1 MFARF
6 FAGREGGQKSGY
18 FWARFTR
25 FVKPDFARPRLFWL
39 STGSSFWQSGLFF
52 CALVL
57 GLLVVSPFLLLFAG
71 AWEADPEVVKT
82 VFSSVFGT
90 YVVNTVLLCVGV
102 LLGSLAI
109 GVTSAWLCSQYDF
122 PLRRVFTLLL
132 PLSIVISPYMRG
144 LVFMEHANT
153 WQFALYPFLQS
164 SFPKA
169 SAFLAKWWNFPFL
182 VWTLILS
189 FFPYVYVFAT
199 ALYQKNCRTVIESA
213 KLLNG
218 RSLFF
223 SIGLPIAAPALRL
236 GSAVVLMDTLNEYGA
251 VSYFGFPS
259 ISSAVFRTWFGY
271 QDIGSAKLVA
281 TLVLL
286 IVVALLYCFRGRD
299 EQFRYDIGQ
308 YYPGHREK
316 LGLGKGLL
324 CSLFCGLWIVIGFL
338 VPVLQFVRWAYVVRW
353 AVRPGAWSQLA
364 RLGLDTLG
372 FVAIAVVIG
381 MAITIPLSYMC
392 HLRQKGLY
400 RKVFQCMASGYAL
413 PSTIVAMAVLGLIY
427 FLVRYLPLL
436 PLLGNVLSLQGLLG
450 SEGSL
455 ASDSSAIAELLISR
469 TLFGLV
475 FAAVL
480 RFFFVIAKPVYQGFH
495 HYGQRCEDAA
505 RSLGSPP
512 AKTFWRV
519 ALPLNVPFLLGG
531 GLLLVIELLKEIPLT
546 LILRPFNF
554 DTLAIRAYI
563 MARDEMLYESAV
575 PSLLII
581 AIGMICI
588 LAFQWIE
595 EKWKPV

>member
-1 MFARF
+1 MLARLALFARRVQ
-6 FAGREGGQKSGY
+6 AGQRALSHLQNLWGCLVHS
-18 FWARFTR
+18 
-25 FVKPDFARPRLFWL
+25 ARPNLAGVCPAWL
-39 STGSSFWQSGLFF
+39 SAGSPLWRRALLL
-52 CALVL
+52 ATLVL

-90 YVVNTVLLCVGV
+90 YVVNTVLLCAGV

-144 LVFMEHANT
+144 LVFMEYANK
-153 WQFALYPFLQS
+153 WQFALYPFVEAALPR
-164 SFPKA
+164 F
-169 SAFLAKWWNFPFL
+169 SAFLTKWWNFPFL

-189 FFPYVYVFAT
+189 LFPYVYVFAT

-213 KLLNG
+213 RLLNG
-218 RSLFF
+218 RRRSLFF
-223 SIGLPIAAPALRL
+223 SVGLPIAAPALRL
-236 GSAVVLMDTLNEYGA
+236 GAAVVLMDTLNEYGA

-286 IVVALLYCFRGRD
+286 LVVALLCGFRGKD
-299 EQFRYDIGQ
+299 QQLRYDIGQ

-316 LGLGKGLL
+316 LGRSKGLL
-324 CSLFCGLWIVIGFL
+324 CGLFCGLWIALGFF
-338 VPVLQFVRWAYVVRW
+338 VPVLQFVCWSANWA
-353 AVRPGAWSQLA
+353 ARPGAWSQLA
-364 RLGLDTLG
+364 ALGLDTLG
-372 FVAIAVVIG
+372 FVAIAVIVG
-381 MAITIPLSYMC
+381 MAIAVPLSYMF
-392 HLRQKGLY
+392 HLQQKGLY
-400 RKVFQCMASGYAL
+400 KKVFQCMASGYAL

-427 FLVRYLPLL
+427 FLVRYLPLIRV
-436 PLLGNVLSLQGLLG
+436 PGGLSD
-450 SEGSL
+450 
-455 ASDSSAIAELLISR
+455 ASQITAELLISK

-480 RFFFVIAKPVYQGFH
+480 RFFFVVAKPVYQCVH
-495 HYGQRCEDAA
+495 HYGQRCEDSA
-505 RSLGSPP
+505 RSLGWRP

-519 ALPLNVPFLLGG
+519 ALPLNAPFLLGG

-546 LILRPFNF
+546 LVLRPFNF
-554 DTLAIRAYI
+554 DTLAIRAYV
-563 MARDEMLYESAV
+563 MARDEMLYESAA

-581 AIGMICI
+581 AIGMVCM
-588 LAFQWIE
+588 LAFQRIE
-595 EKWKPV
+595 EKWKPA